1 MGDNIQVFEL
11 RAGAATYRPLGT
23 VHIVSGEAL
32 FGVSPE
38 VNTHYYVVD
47 AHGASAPGVIYVKA
61 RQSIEVTVFGTTVY
75 FTGVIAPNF
84 NDRSVT
90 VFYFDAMGRH
100 VAGSSFTYHYAGRDG
115 YYRVS
120 IVLPAHHSYTAYA
133 YTATDFR
140 GYAGHSEVKSFT
152 TGG

>member
-1 MGDNIQVFEL
+1 
-11 RAGAATYRPLGT
+11 
-23 VHIVSGEAL
+23 
-32 FGVSPE
+32 
-38 VNTHYYVVD
+38 
-47 AHGASAPGVIYVKA
+47 
-61 RQSIEVTVFGTTVY
+61 VY

-115 YYRVS
+115 YYRVRF
-120 IVLPAHHSYTAYA
+120 VFPAHHSYTVYA